1 MTAGLLFFPLV
12 ALVLGFFLRPIY
24 RCAHQLSER
33 SEEARWQVK
42 VRLDSK
48 TLEEDIACKKFQ
60 TILISYKKKYP
71 KIKQS
76 GICERLEF

>member
-1 MTAGLLFFPLV
+1 MTASLLFFLLV

-42 VRLDSK
+42 ARLDSK
-48 TLEEDIACKKFQ
+48 TLEEDVACKKCQ
-60 TILISYKKKYP
+60 TILISYEKKVSENKAV
-71 KIKQS
+71 
-76 GICERLEF
+76 RHL